1 LPPVTTIV
9 TTTIAGS
16 TTTTAGST
24 TTTSGSTGTTPS
36 ETTTPGGGDTS
47 TSIQADPDL
56 LVQFPDIGDP
66 SDSDFLVQ
74 FPEDLPSTGTWF
86 NLVFILQLIV
96 LLIATGIVFLT
107 GVIVQHRYFVR
118 A

>member
-1 LPPVTTIV
+1 VATTVGSATTAAPGTTVPASETTINV
-9 TTTIAGS
+9 TTT
-16 TTTTAGST
+16 
-24 TTTSGSTGTTPS
+24 
-36 ETTTPGGGDTS
+36 GDPNL
-47 TSIQADPDL
+47 Q
-56 LVQFPDIGDP
+56 VQFPDLGDP
-66 SDSDFLVQ
+66 SEPDFLVQ
-74 FPEDLPSTGTWF
+74 FPENLPSTGAWF

>member
-1 LPPVTTIV
+1 LPPGTTVAPGTTVTP
-9 TTTIAGS
+9 A
-16 TTTTAGST
+16 TTAAPG
-24 TTTSGSTGTTPS
+24 
-36 ETTTPGGGDTS
+36 TTTPGGGDTS
-47 TSIQADPDL
+47 TSIQADTDL
-56 LVQFPDIGDP
+56 LVQFPDLGDP
-66 SDSDFLVQ
+66 SDPDFLVQ